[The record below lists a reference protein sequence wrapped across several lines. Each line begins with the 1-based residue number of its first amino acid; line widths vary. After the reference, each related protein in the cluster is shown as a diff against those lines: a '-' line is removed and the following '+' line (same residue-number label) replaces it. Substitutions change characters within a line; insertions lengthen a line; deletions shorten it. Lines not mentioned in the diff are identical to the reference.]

1 MSTCST
7 CSKSITRTQ
16 LKIQCNDCSKPFH
29 AVCEK
34 LSKVDVEFFTGDGGA
49 VWRCAPCA
57 KERRTSLRLE
67 SSLTQG
73 SLTLEDVMKAIQDL
87 KAQQVQSCKDFNN
100 SYEALNSKVDDS
112 LKVNTDLSEKL
123 SKFITTIE
131 RLESE
136 NVQLKVKLHALESRL
151 EEQEQYT
158 RRNCIEIQGVPVR
171 NNNVMDTVKDVGK
184 ALGMEIKEE
193 MIDACHTLGKRK
205 DAEGPPGIIVKFVRR
220 TDADN
225 LLAKRRA
232 KAQFSTRH
240 LNLGTDNPVY
250 LNESLTPARRMLLK
264 KARDFRRTNGY
275 KWLWVRGGKIL
286 MRKEDN
292 GPVINVKCQ
301 SDLDSL

>member
-1 MSTCST
+1 
-7 CSKSITRTQ
+7 
-16 LKIQCNDCSKPFH
+16 
-29 AVCEK
+29 
-34 LSKVDVEFFTGDGGA
+34 
-49 VWRCAPCA
+49 
-57 KERRTSLRLE
+57 
-67 SSLTQG
+67 
-73 SLTLEDVMKAIQDL
+73 MKAIQDL